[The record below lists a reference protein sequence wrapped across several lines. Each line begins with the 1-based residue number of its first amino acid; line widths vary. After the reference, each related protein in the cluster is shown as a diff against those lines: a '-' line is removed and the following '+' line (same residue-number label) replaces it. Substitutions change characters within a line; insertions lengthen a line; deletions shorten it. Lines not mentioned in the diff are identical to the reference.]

1 MQFGLGIQSDKSPAE
16 YVALAQLAEAGGFDV
31 VSVYHDLL
39 YQPAIVPLILIA
51 QATERVRV
59 GPAALNPYTLHPVE
73 IAGQIAA
80 LDVVSKGRAYLGLV
94 QGAWLDALGLR
105 EDRPLTALREAVT
118 VIRRLFAGDRSGFAG
133 ERFTLAPDHGFKVEP
148 LRREVPLLIGTWG
161 RRTAAFAGEAG
172 ATELKLGGSANPD
185 FVAVVREWIGSD
197 DVGIVLGAVTVVD
210 EDGDA
215 ARARARAA
223 VELYLP
229 VVGGLDPTLE
239 LARGEE
245 PPLDSFV
252 FAGTPAEVIEH
263 VERAFAAGASRIEFG
278 TPTGLTTARGVEL
291 LAERVLP
298 HFR

>member
-1 MQFGLGIQSDKSPAE
+1 MAFGLGIQSDKSPAE
-16 YVALAQLAEAGGFDV
+16 YTALAQQAEAGGFDV
-31 VSVYHDLL
+31 ISVYHDLL
-39 YQPAIVPLILIA
+39 YQPAIAPLLLIA

-80 LDVVSKGRAYLGLV
+80 LDAVSNGRAYLGLV
-94 QGAWLDALGLR
+94 QGAWLDALGLG

-118 VIRRLFAGDRSGFAG
+118 VIRRLFAGDLGGFAG
-133 ERFTLAPDHGFKVEP
+133 ERFTLAAGQGFHYEP
-148 LRREVPLLIGTWG
+148 LRRDVPLLLGTWG

-172 ATELKLGGSANPD
+172 AAELKLGGSANPEL
-185 FVAVVREWIGSD
+185 VPVVREWIGSEA
-197 DVGIVLGAVTVVD
+197 VGIVLGAVTVVD

-229 VVGGLDPTLE
+229 VVAGRDPTLE
-239 LARGEE
+239 LRPGDE
-245 PPLDSFV
+245 PPLERFV
-252 FAGTPAEVIEH
+252 FAGTPAEVIRH
-263 VERAFAAGASRIEFG
+263 AERAFAAGASRIEFG